1 MLGKIEGR
9 RMRWLGGITSSTDM
23 SLSMLLEWVM
33 DREAL
38 SAAVPGVTE
47 SDTTEWLN
55 QTDVLSAAV
64 PGVTES
70 DTTEWLNQTDVSSA
84 FQAFIFR
91 DSSKQ
96 ISIE

>member
-55 QTDVLSAAV
+55 QTDV
-64 PGVTES
+64 
-70 DTTEWLNQTDVSSA
+70 SSA